1 MNGIT
6 KQIFGIKCINDH
18 DYSDHVNMDLITLI
32 IGFVI
37 VLIIPG
43 TVDTELY

>member
-6 KQIFGIKCINDH
+6 KQISGIKCINDH
-18 DYSDHVNMDLITLI
+18 NYCNQVNMDLITLI